1 MNMHPT
7 RPSVPASHRFDE
19 IVCLRFEE
27 GWRYIENGEQAL
39 ECLEDRFTDQNE
51 PSWQRAQA
59 TCAAFI
65 AGQASADAA
74 KSAFIVAAMAAGV
87 AFEVADSLAVVERH
101 VEEAANDGLLSILLD
116 NNEAP

>member
-7 RPSVPASHRFDE
+7 TPSGPATNQFDD

-27 GWRYIENGEQAL
+27 GWRYVENGEQAL
-39 ECLEDRFTDQNE
+39 ECLRDRFADHND
-51 PSWQRAQA
+51 PSWRRALA
-59 TCAAFI
+59 TCVAFI

-74 KSAFIVAAMAAGV
+74 KSAFIVAAMAAGI

-101 VEEAANDGLLSILLD
+101 VEEAANDGLLTILFD
-116 NNEAP
+116 EDEAP

>member
-7 RPSVPASHRFDE
+7 TPPIPATHRFDD

-39 ECLEDRFTDQNE
+39 ECLEGRFTDHNE
-51 PSWQRAQA
+51 PSWQRAHA
-59 TCAAFI
+59 TCAAFN
-65 AGQASADAA
+65 AGQAGADAA
-74 KSAFIVAAMAAGV
+74 KSAFIVAAMAAGI

-101 VEEAANDGLLSILLD
+101 VEEAANDGLLTILFD
-116 NNEAP
+116 EDDAP